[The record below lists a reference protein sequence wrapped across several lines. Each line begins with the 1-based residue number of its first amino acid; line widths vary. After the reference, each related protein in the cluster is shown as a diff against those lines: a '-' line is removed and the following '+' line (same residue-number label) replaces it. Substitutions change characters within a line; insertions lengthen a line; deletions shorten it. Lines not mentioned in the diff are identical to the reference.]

1 MYRQRQQTVTG
12 NLAQQKAE
20 TAQLQQMFS
29 AMGPGG
35 MNPGA
40 AAPTGPAA
48 AGGGGGGSG
57 GGGGPANMPMPG
69 GMSEDMMAQAFQ
81 QMMAQGIDPS
91 TMDFGAFMSMAGGGG
106 MPGFGGPAG
115 PQGGFGGGG
124 GGGNQGGGGG
134 GGGGRRGGRGR
145 GNW

>member
-29 AMGPGG
+29 TMGPGG

-48 AGGGGGGSG
+48 G
-57 GGGGPANMPMPG
+57 GGGGPANMPMAPG
-69 GMSEDMMAQAFQ
+69 GMNEEMMAQAFQ
-81 QMMAQGIDPS
+81 QMMSQGIDPS
-91 TMDFGAFMSMAGGGG
+91 TMDFGAFMSMAGGGA
-106 MPGFGGPAG
+106 MPGFGAPAG

-124 GGGNQGGGGG
+124 GGANQGGGGG

-145 GNW
+145 GGNW